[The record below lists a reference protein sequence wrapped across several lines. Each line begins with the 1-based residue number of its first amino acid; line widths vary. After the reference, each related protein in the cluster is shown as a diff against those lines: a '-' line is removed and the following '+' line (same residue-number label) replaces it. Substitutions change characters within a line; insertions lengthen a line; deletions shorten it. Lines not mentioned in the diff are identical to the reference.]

1 MKIQTKITLHF
12 LALSTGILVL
22 LNAFIFYFEYQFN
35 YRDFFKRLQARVN
48 LTSDIRLFPGEKAR
62 AYQEMR
68 NRFLEKLQGE
78 TEYVIKANSSGVF
91 INPKLPADFFSELT
105 ANSKAEY
112 KKDNQFFAGKIVVKD
127 NEKYMVVVS
136 ARNAYGIQEI
146 EELKEVLIFGFFG
159 TLILVF
165 FVGKV
170 FSFYSFAPVRNLT
183 NRMNE
188 ITSNNLH
195 LRLENTGKD
204 ELAELSDTF
213 NDMLTRLE
221 TAFDTQNNFVSNA
234 SHELRTPLTIINS
247 EVELALN
254 KAGDNTDQREM
265 LNTIQAET
273 NKLTQILNSLLLLA
287 QSGFD
292 GKKQDWQHVRID
304 EAIWQAIESVNKIQ
318 PKSQIEVDF
327 SKLPDNEK
335 MLEVLGNNNLLHL
348 AITNIIS
355 NSCKYS
361 ENKLVTVQ
369 LSVEKAMVVIAIKD
383 QGIGIPADDMKHV
396 FVPFFRASNTHDFKG
411 HGVGLPLALNIIRL
425 HRGSIGINSEVNIGT
440 EIRVF
445 LPSVNA

>member
-12 LALSTGILVL
+12 LTLSTGVL
-22 LNAFIFYFEYQFN
+22 LLLNTFIFYFEYQFN
-35 YRDFFKRLQARVN
+35 YRDFFKRLQARVK
-48 LTSDIRLFPGEKAR
+48 LTTDIRLFPGEKAR

-78 TEYVIKANSSGVF
+78 TEHIIKASPTGMFVNQG
-91 INPKLPADFFSELT
+91 LPDDFFADLA
-105 ANSKAEY
+105 ANGNAEY
-112 KKDNQFFAGKIVVKD
+112 KKENQFFAGKIVARGND
-127 NEKYMVVVS
+127 RFMVVVS
-136 ARNAYGIQEI
+136 ARNPYGLQELD
-146 EELKEVLIFGFFG
+146 ELKSVLFFGFLG
-159 TLILVF
+159 TLIIVF

-170 FSFYSFAPVRNLT
+170 FSFYTFAPVRKLT

-195 LRLENTGKD
+195 LRLDTPGKD
-204 ELAELSDTF
+204 ELAELSNTF

-221 TAFDTQNNFVSNA
+221 TAFETQNNFVSNA

-247 EVELALN
+247 EVELALD
-254 KAGDNTDQREM
+254 KAGDDAAQHEM
-265 LNTIQAET
+265 LTTIQTET

-292 GKKQDWQHVRID
+292 GKKQDWQNTRID
-304 EAIWQAIESVNKIQ
+304 EAIWQAIESVKKIQ

-327 SKLPDNEK
+327 SKLPDDENL
-335 MLEVLGNNNLLHL
+335 LEVSGNSNLLHL

-361 ENKLVTVQ
+361 ENKLVTIQ
-369 LSVEKAMVVIAIKD
+369 LRVEKSMVVIAIKD

-425 HRGSIGINSEVNIGT
+425 HRGSIGIRSEVNIGT
-440 EIRVF
+440 EIQVF
-445 LPSVNA
+445 LPSVKA